1 MRGVA
6 EVLCNVDERLIN
18 VDRMLPGF
26 IGDSEF
32 EKLDFLRISAWT
44 KHAYEGKVRVSAKPP
59 VAALLAN
66 NGEISLPVISGLF
79 RYRRR
84 VASPSSDLRKTVIHE
99 PRVSALLF
107 ANITTLRKRAS
118 FQLPTSLPG
127 HIKKLFHQN
136 HCVCR

>member
-1 MRGVA
+1 
-6 EVLCNVDERLIN
+6 
-18 VDRMLPGF
+18 MLPEF

-118 FQLPTSLPG
+118 FQLPTIPAWSYQKAISSKSLRLS
-127 HIKKLFHQN
+127 IVKLII
-136 HCVCR
+136 RASAEASLRGSYRR